1 MKRALQGI
9 GVIAFG
15 LWAVWFFIPFRTNWA
30 ARTDW
35 IVSNLELMYL
45 GWWDIPVVGSLL
57 LLGVSGISLFLSSRV
72 N

>member
-15 LWAVWFFIPFRTNWA
+15 LWAVWFFIPFRTSWTFRA
-30 ARTDW
+30 DW
-35 IVSNLELMYL
+35 LVSNLELMYL
-45 GWWDIPVVGSLL
+45 GWWEIPVVGSLL